1 MQDILVVNGEVIW
14 QEDDIFIIEG
24 EDCIDQQ
31 AYL

>member
-14 QEDDIFIIEG
+14 QEDYIFIIEG